1 MKWSTWSTEIKLWNM
16 KLSVCCQSANGHAAP
31 SPDKT
36 RLTHDLAIS
45 FISCTDTHTLC
56 GAMFLLTMP
65 DLRNWLRMMMLMI
78 WHCIFFLLTYCQ
90 IFDFT
95 HSICFKQLPVLIT
108 WNMYNDLCDAFE
120 LFSPNLQVQYPQTIS
135 RIQKVTC
142 SPPPTYTHFLFS
154 HPSFPAKPNLSVSFP
169 LPLHKPYLSLYTTHF
184 SCNTPLFWST
194 TTIWP
199 KTLPSFANL
208 IPPL

>member
-1 MKWSTWSTEIKLWNM
+1 MVNRDQIVEHEIVCL
-16 KLSVCCQSANGHAAP
+16 LSVSQWSCSAKSRQN
-31 SPDKT
+31 SPHS
-36 RLTHDLAIS
+36 RPCHRFHLMYRH
-45 FISCTDTHTLC
+45 THTVWC
-56 GAMFLLTMP
+56 HVSTYHAWSQKLTKDDDVDDMA
-65 DLRNWLRMMMLMI
+65 LY
-78 WHCIFFLLTYCQ
+78 FFLLTYCQ

-169 LPLHKPYLSLYTTHF
+169 LPLHKPYLSLYT
-184 SCNTPLFWST
+184 L
-194 TTIWP
+194 
-199 KTLPSFANL
+199 LL
-208 IPPL
+208 